1 MDQVERTSS
10 DSSRRVNFYELTRQ
24 ETPEKAARRRIDEA
38 LEVAGWK
45 LQNANAANLHAGRGV
60 AIREFKL
67 NPGHGYADYLLYVD
81 GKAVGVIEAKREG
94 ETLTG
99 VEAQA
104 EKYATGLPVGLPAP
118 FRPLP
123 FLYQSTG
130 IETRFTN
137 TLDPSPRSRPLFHFH
152 KPETLAS
159 WLAEPADT
167 RPNTLRGRLRS
178 LPPLDQKGLWP
189 AQFTAVTNLER
200 SFAHDRPR
208 ALIQM
213 ATGSGKT
220 FTAVTATY
228 RLVKFPNAKR
238 VLFLVDRANLGR
250 QALKEFQQYS
260 TPDDGRKFTE
270 LYNVQHLQS
279 NKIDPVARVV
289 ITTIQRL
296 YSMLRGDADLDPE
309 LEEGSQW
316 DAGGGLVREPVAVAY
331 NPAIPVETF
340 DFII

>member
-1 MDQVERTSS
+1 
-10 DSSRRVNFYELTRQ
+10 LTRQ

-38 LEVAGWK
+38 LSAAGWQV
-45 LQNANAANLHAGRGV
+45 QNATAANLHAGRGV

-81 GKAVGVIEAKREG
+81 GRAVGVIEAKREG

-104 EKYATGLPVGLPAP
+104 EKYAAGLPARLPAP

-130 IETRFTN
+130 IETRITN
-137 TLDPSPRSRPLFHFH
+137 TFDPSPRSRPLFHFH
-152 KPETLAS
+152 KPATLAS
-159 WLAEPADT
+159 WLAEPGDA
-167 RPNTLRGRLRS
+167 RPATLRARLRA
-178 LPPLDQKGLWP
+178 LPPLDGKGLWP
-189 AQFTAVTNLER
+189 AQFKAVTNLER
-200 SFAHDRPR
+200 SLAHDRPR

-228 RLVKFPNAKR
+228 RLVKFGNTKR

-250 QALKEFQQYS
+250 QTLS
-260 TPDDGRKFTE
+260 RSRNDHR
-270 LYNVQHLQS
+270 
-279 NKIDPVARVV
+279 
-289 ITTIQRL
+289 
-296 YSMLRGDADLDPE
+296 
-309 LEEGSQW
+309 
-316 DAGGGLVREPVAVAY
+316 
-331 NPAIPVETF
+331 
-340 DFII
+340 

>member
-1 MDQVERTSS
+1 VRPGDWRGKLSL
-10 DSSRRVNFYELTRQ
+10 LTGQ
-24 ETPEKAARRRIDEA
+24 ETPEKAARRRIDAA
-38 LEVAGWK
+38 LDAAGW
-45 LQNANAANLHAGRGV
+45 QAQDATAANLHAGRGV

-99 VEAQA
+99 VEVQA
-104 EKYATGLPVGLPAP
+104 EKYATGLPAGLPAP

-152 KPETLAS
+152 KPETLAV
-159 WLAEPADT
+159 WLAEPGAG
-167 RPNTLRGRLRS
+167 RPETLRARLRS
-178 LPPLDQKGLWP
+178 LPALDGKGLWP

-200 SFAHDRPR
+200 SLADDRPR

-220 FTAVTATY
+220 FAAVTSTY
-228 RLVKFPNAKR
+228 RLVKFGNAS
-238 VLFLVDRANLGR
+238 D
-250 QALKEFQQYS
+250 
-260 TPDDGRKFTE
+260 PDPIWWTG
-270 LYNVQHLQS
+270 
-279 NKIDPVARVV
+279 
-289 ITTIQRL
+289 
-296 YSMLRGDADLDPE
+296 
-309 LEEGSQW
+309 
-316 DAGGGLVREPVAVAY
+316 
-331 NPAIPVETF
+331 
-340 DFII
+340 